1 MHYFA
6 NLIQIMQN
14 RWIFSFLLFLLL
26 APLYAQ
32 PGNLGRPPVRNFN
45 RTMYKGG
52 TQTWDIT
59 ADKQGRIF
67 FANNEGLLEFDG
79 AHWTRHPIAGGTI
92 VRSVYFDGN
101 DRYYVG
107 GQGELG
113 YFSPNERGVL
123 IFHGL
128 TQALDPQFRQFE
140 DVWDIVASDD
150 GGVWFRTDEYLFCYR
165 NQKMQG
171 FQLAASLMFL
181 GQAGGQLLVQDAH
194 GTLYRFQ
201 GDHFEPIPGIASLGS
216 PVTAVLPW
224 KQDTILLT
232 TLKNGVLALSGG
244 QISAWST
251 MADTWLK
258 EKRIY
263 SAAILPGPTLALGT
277 SLGGVLLLTNDRRP
291 TQLIQKSEGLQN
303 NNILSLAPDASGNLW
318 LGEDN
323 GIDLIGI
330 DMPFYQMLPDG
341 ELEGT
346 GYAAALHGD
355 MLYLGTSNGLYAHP
369 WRSWY
374 NPFDKPAFKPVTGAT
389 GQVWGLQFLN
399 EELLLGHH
407 EGAFR
412 VNGIQADHLSAET
425 GVWHYLQ
432 LDDTS
437 MLAGTYKGLSL
448 YTRRNGGAWQ
458 YRHHLDGFEESSRI
472 IVRDESG
479 RCWVSHPYR
488 GVFQIG
494 YKPGNRSVSVRSY
507 GTADGLPSGLGN
519 YIYKVAGNVV
529 VAAEKGL
536 YQYDA
541 TTNRFVPSKALNAWL
556 HPEQHTRLLR
566 EDAHGNIWFCQNGS
580 VGVLWVEDHGVE
592 KRVRKEVFPQLNE
605 QLVDGFEYI
614 YPAGKQV
621 FFATQ
626 RGFMHLRARTR
637 HARDSSIQ
645 VFVNLIQLPE
655 YQDSVL
661 YGGFRSPGEQFLVL
675 PYAANTLRF
684 AFAAPG
690 LEFDADAQYCVRL
703 EGLDHDWSTW
713 SGKTEKDYSHLPAG
727 KYTLWVKARDGAG
740 RESQPAA
747 YTFRIR
753 PPWFASTT
761 AFLFYLTVLLAFLYS
776 LFRRQRRR
784 FEAEKEAISTEYQ
797 QERALE
803 RRLLEENE
811 QVIRQLQ
818 HEKLEV
824 EVQHKN
830 KELALATMHLVQK
843 GEILSTLLE
852 EIEKSLQKK
861 QDASALRA
869 DMHRIVRTLQLDV
882 QHDDDWQQFAYH
894 FDAVYG
900 GFLKRLREQ
909 SPQLSNNDYRLCAYL
924 RMNLSTKEVAHLM
937 NISVRGVEGSRYRLR
952 KKLNLPNEENLVAY
966 LMEL

>member
-1 MHYFA
+1 
-6 NLIQIMQN
+6 MQH
-14 RWIFSFLLFLLL
+14 RWFFIFMLLGSFSC
-26 APLYAQ
+26 LYAQ

-45 RTMYKGG
+45 RATYKGG

-59 ADKQGRIF
+59 TDKQGRIF

-79 AHWTRHPIAGGTI
+79 AHWTRHPIANGTI
-92 VRSVYFDGN
+92 VRSVYFDGT

-113 YFSPNERGVL
+113 YFSPNERGALV
-123 IFHGL
+123 FHEL
-128 TQALDPQFRQFE
+128 TQALEPKFRKFE
-140 DVWDIVASDD
+140 DVWDIVAADD
-150 GGVWFRTDEYLFCYR
+150 AAVWFRTDEYLFCYR
-165 NQKMQG
+165 DQKIQG
-171 FQLAASLMFL
+171 FQLSTSLMFL
-181 GQAGGQLLVQDAH
+181 GSAGGQLLVQDAR
-194 GTLYRFQ
+194 GTLHRFQ
-201 GDHFEPIPGIASLGS
+201 GDHFEPISGAAPLGS

-224 KQDTILLT
+224 KQDTVLLT
-232 TLKNGVLALSGG
+232 TLKNGIIALSGG
-244 QISAWST
+244 QLSPWNTSAD
-251 MADTWLK
+251 AWLK

-263 SAAILPGPTLALGT
+263 SAAVLPGPTLALGT
-277 SLGGVLLLTNDRRP
+277 SLGGVLLLTDDRKP

-323 GIDLIGI
+323 GIDLVGI
-330 DMPFYQMLPDG
+330 NLPFYQMQPDG

-346 GYAAALHGD
+346 GYAAAKYGD

-374 NPFDKPAFKPVTGAT
+374 NPFDRPGFKPVSGAT
-389 GQVWGLQFLN
+389 GQVWGLQRVN
-399 EELLLGHH
+399 QDLLLGHH
-407 EGAFR
+407 EGGFK
-412 VNGIQADHLSAET
+412 VNGTQAAHLSAET
-425 GVWHYLQ
+425 GVWNYLP

-448 YTRRNGGAWQ
+448 YTRRGGGPWQ
-458 YRHHLDGFEESSRI
+458 YRYHLEGFDESSRI
-472 IVRDESG
+472 MVRDDAG

-494 YKPGNRSVSVRSY
+494 YQAGNRSVTVRSY

-519 YIYKVAGNVV
+519 YVYKIAGNVV

-541 TTNRFVPSKALNAWL
+541 TTNRFVPAKALNTWL
-556 HPEQHTRLLR
+556 NSELHTQLLR
-566 EDAHGNIWFCQNGS
+566 EDVHGNIWYCQNGS

-605 QLVDGFEYI
+605 QLVGGFEYI
-614 YPAGKQV
+614 YPTGNGEV

-626 RGFMHLRARTR
+626 RGFMQLRARTQPP
-637 HARDSSIQ
+637 RDSSVQ

-655 YQDSVL
+655 YQDSIL
-661 YGGFRSPGEQFLVL
+661 FGGFNTQGDKTLVL

-684 AFAAPG
+684 AYAAPG
-690 LEFDADAQYCVRL
+690 LEFDADAQYSVRL
-703 EGLDHDWSTW
+703 EGLDHDWSAW
-713 SGKTEKDYSHLPAG
+713 SAKTEKDYPHLPAG
-727 KYTLWVKARDGAG
+727 KYTIWVKARDGAG
-740 RESQPAA
+740 KESKPAA
-747 YTFRIR
+747 YTFRIQ
-753 PPWFASTT
+753 PPWYASS
-761 AFLFYLTVLLAFLYS
+761 AAILCYLAALVAFLYS
-776 LFRRQRRR
+776 LFRRQRKR

-797 QERALE
+797 QERAVE

-852 EIEKSLQKK
+852 EIEKALQKK

-909 SPQLSNNDYRLCAYL
+909 YPQLSNNDYRLCAYL

-952 KKLNLPNEENLVAY
+952 KKLNLPNEENLVEF

>member
-1 MHYFA
+1 MRDACF
-6 NLIQIMQN
+6 
-14 RWIFSFLLFLLL
+14 FTFLLFTSFSCLFG
-26 APLYAQ
+26 Q

-45 RTMYKGG
+45 RSTYNGG
-52 TQTWDIT
+52 TQTWDIVT
-59 ADKQGRIF
+59 DKQGRIF

-79 AHWTRHPIAGGTI
+79 AHWTKHPIANGTI
-92 VRSVYFDGN
+92 VRSVYFDGH

-113 YFSPNERGVL
+113 YFSPNERGSLV
-123 IFHGL
+123 FHSL
-128 TQALDPQFRQFE
+128 TQAIEQQFRQFE

-150 GGVWFRTDEYLFCYR
+150 GAVWFRTDEYLFR
-165 NQKMQG
+165 FKNQKMQG
-171 FQLAASLMFL
+171 FQLANSLMFL
-181 GQAGGQLLVQDAH
+181 GKAGGQLLVQDTR
-194 GTLYRFQ
+194 GTLYQFQ
-201 GDHFEPIPGIASLGS
+201 AEHFEPIPGVAALSS
-216 PVTAVLPW
+216 PVTAVLSW
-224 KQDTILLT
+224 KQDTILVT
-232 TLKNGVLALSGG
+232 TLKNGVIALTNG
-244 QISAWST
+244 QLHPWGT
-251 MADTWLK
+251 PADTWLK

-263 SAAILPGPTLALGT
+263 SATLLPGPTLALGT
-277 SLGGVLLLTNDRRP
+277 SLGGVLLLAEDRRP
-291 TQLIQKSEGLQN
+291 MQLIQKSEGLQN
-303 NNILSLAPDASGNLW
+303 NNILSIKPDGKGNLW

-330 DMPFYQMLPDG
+330 SMPFYQLQPDG

-346 GYAAALHGD
+346 GYAAALYGD
-355 MLYLGTSNGLYAHP
+355 MLYLGSSNGLYAHP

-374 NPFDKPAFKPVTGAT
+374 NPFDKPAFKPVSGAT
-389 GQVWGLQFLN
+389 GQVWGLESLGP
-399 EELLLGHH
+399 ELLLGHH
-407 EGAFR
+407 EGGFR
-412 VNGIQADHLSAET
+412 VSGTQANHLSAET
-425 GVWHYLQ
+425 GVWNYLQ
-432 LDDTS
+432 MDDTL

-448 YTRRNGGAWQ
+448 YTRRNNGAWQ
-458 YRHHLDGFEESSRI
+458 YRYHLDGFDESSRI
-472 IVRDESG
+472 MVRDDAG

-488 GVFQIG
+488 GVFQVA
-494 YKPGNRSVSVRSY
+494 YQAGNRSVTVRSY

-519 YIYKVAGNVV
+519 YVYKIAGNVV

-536 YQYDA
+536 YQYDP
-541 TTNRFVPSKALNAWL
+541 TSNRFVPAKALNTWL
-556 HPEQHTRLLR
+556 NPDQHTRLLR
-566 EDAHGNIWFCQNGS
+566 EDARGNIWFCQNGK

-592 KRVRKEVFPQLNE
+592 KRVRKEVFPQLNG
-605 QLVDGFEYI
+605 QLVGGFEFI
-614 YPAGKQV
+614 YPTGDGQV

-626 RGFMHLRARTR
+626 RGFMHLRTRTQT
-637 HARDSSIQ
+637 ARDSSVQ

-655 YQDSVL
+655 YQDSIL
-661 YGGFRSPGEQFLVL
+661 YGGFPLSGEQALSL

-690 LEFDADAQYCVRL
+690 LEFDADAQYSVRL
-703 EGLDHDWSTW
+703 EGLDQDWSAW
-713 SGKTEKDYSHLPAG
+713 SGKTEKDYPHLPAG

-747 YTFRIR
+747 YTFRIQ
-753 PPWFASTT
+753 PPWYASS
-761 AFLFYLTVLLAFLYS
+761 AAIFCYLAALGALLYS

-797 QERALE
+797 QERAVE

-852 EIEKSLQKK
+852 EIEKALQKK
-861 QDASALRA
+861 QDATALRA

-909 SPQLSNNDYRLCAYL
+909 YPQLSNNDYRLCAYL
-924 RMNLSTKEVAHLM
+924 RMNLSTKEIAHLM

-952 KKLNLPNEENLVAY
+952 KKLNLPNEENLVEF